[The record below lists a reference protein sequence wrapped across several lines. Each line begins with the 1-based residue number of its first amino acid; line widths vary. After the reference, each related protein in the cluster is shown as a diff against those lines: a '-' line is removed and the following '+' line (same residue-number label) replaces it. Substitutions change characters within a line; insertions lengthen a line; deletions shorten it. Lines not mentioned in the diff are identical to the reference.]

1 MKRTMN
7 STVTDATARLAPAS
21 NLHSFEVEIAGCR
34 IRATCCGSD
43 AERALARSIFP
54 TVERSRDRARPD
66 LFVRVEQAEDRFR
79 LFFGDDLMSTPATV
93 ATLEAQI
100 VRVLDDAIVERLR
113 GWWAI
118 HAGVVAWG
126 SHALVLP
133 GSTHSGKST
142 LVADLVKLGAT
153 YYSDEY
159 AMIDSEGKVHA
170 YPRPML
176 LRNGKPHAVVT
187 PTRSAGT
194 TPAVVRWI
202 LALHYEPGC
211 QWKLTSIDQS
221 EAMMILLRSTPH
233 VLSGTPDLVLPFERA
248 VTGAQSFVGRRPEAA
263 HAARE
268 ILRLIT

>member
-1 MKRTMN
+1 MKRMMN
-7 STVTDATARLAPAS
+7 STVTDSTARLAPAS
-21 NLHSFEVEIAGCR
+21 DLRSFDVQVAGCR
-34 IRATCCGSD
+34 IRATSHGPD

-54 TVERSRDRARPD
+54 TVARSRDHARPD
-66 LFVRVEQAEDRFR
+66 LFLRVEQAEDQFR
-79 LFFGDDLMSTPATV
+79 LFVGDDLMSTPATV

-126 SHALVLP
+126 SHALLLP

-142 LVADLVKLGAT
+142 LVAELVKLGAT
-153 YYSDEY
+153 YFSDEY
-159 AMIDSEGKVHA
+159 ALIDSEGKVHA

-176 LRNGKPHAVVT
+176 LRNGKPHPVVT
-187 PTRSAGT
+187 PTRAAGT

-202 LALHYEPGC
+202 LALHYDPDCE
-211 QWKLTSIDQS
+211 WKLTSIDQS

-248 VTGAQSFVGRRPEAA
+248 VTAAQSFVGHRPEAA
-263 HAARE
+263 QAARD
-268 ILRLIT
+268 ILRLIA